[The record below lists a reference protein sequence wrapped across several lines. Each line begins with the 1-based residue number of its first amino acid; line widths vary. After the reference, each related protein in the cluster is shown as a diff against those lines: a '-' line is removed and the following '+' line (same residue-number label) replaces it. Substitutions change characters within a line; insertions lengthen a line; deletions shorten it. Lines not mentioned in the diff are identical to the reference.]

1 MRQAGVL
8 LPCAGQAHARTWLHA
23 KRHAADDSTVTGM
36 PLEHPT
42 LQDRRLRGFVMTCL
56 TWAALLVVLGLY
68 TARRLRPVSSSVGFA
83 LTRASVFATGVTA
96 ITTRLPSLTL
106 VVGSGAVVV
115 TSDTE
120 DAADKSAKESAGW
133 IYDQVAAFLK
143 DQS

>member
-1 MRQAGVL
+1 VPDRVRETRKVSRLDVSSLRQAGNLGRLGKISKRIAPGLVAL
-8 LPCAGQAHARTWLHA
+8 DLGRRMWHVREVRNAGGDWQREAFVESA
-23 KRHAADDSTVTGM
+23 
-36 PLEHPT
+36 
-42 LQDRRLRGFVMTCL
+42 GF
-56 TWAALLVVLGLY
+56 A
-68 TARRLRPVSSSVGFA
+68 VSSSVGFA

-106 VVGSGAVVV
+106 VVGSGAVIV

-133 IYDQVAAFLK
+133 IYDKVAAFLK